1 MDWMKPYRK
10 TLKHLYTDAERGLRD
25 HAALLRHLSA
35 VMASTARKN
44 RLMAVKNDVM
54 TALTAVADPAG
65 GGTVVETG
73 RAAGVVVKDDG
84 TVGLVLAVDG
94 LDKTTAERLQ
104 ATVEAAVKRVPGV
117 SVARIILTADRAA
130 TPTAAPKAST
140 VPGIRKLV
148 AVASGKG
155 GVGKSTVAANL
166 AFALARAGQTVGLLD
181 ADIYGPSVPTLLGIE
196 GRARVEND
204 KLQPEVRHGIKALS
218 MGMMTDP
225 NKAIVWRGPMASSA
239 LVQMVEQCDWGAL
252 DVLVIDL
259 PPGTGDV
266 QLTLAQKLKPDGAL
280 IVSTPQD
287 LALIDARRAVAMFGE
302 VNVRVLGVVENMAG
316 YCCPACGHVSDPFG
330 HGGAE
335 KEAEAMGV
343 PFLGRIPLQM
353 AVRTAS
359 ETAQPV
365 SGEPAAIFDEI
376 ARGVIVTV
384 GL

>member
-1 MDWMKPYRK
+1 
-10 TLKHLYTDAERGLRD
+10 
-25 HAALLRHLSA
+25 
-35 VMASTARKN
+35 
-44 RLMAVKNDVM
+44 
-54 TALTAVADPAG
+54 
-65 GGTVVETG
+65 
-73 RAAGVVVKDDG
+73 
-84 TVGLVLAVDG
+84 
-94 LDKTTAERLQ
+94 
-104 ATVEAAVKRVPGV
+104 
-117 SVARIILTADRAA
+117 
-130 TPTAAPKAST
+130 
-140 VPGIRKLV
+140 
-148 AVASGKG
+148 
-155 GVGKSTVAANL
+155 
-166 AFALARAGQTVGLLD
+166 
-181 ADIYGPSVPTLLGIE
+181 
-196 GRARVEND
+196 
-204 KLQPEVRHGIKALS
+204 
-218 MGMMTDP
+218 
-225 NKAIVWRGPMASSA
+225 MASSA

-266 QLTLAQKLKPDGAL
+266 QLTLALKLKPDGAL

-316 YCCPACGHVSDPFG
+316 YSCPNCGHVSDPFG

>member
-1 MDWMKPYRK
+1 MAIKD
-10 TLKHLYTDAERGLRD
+10 EVS
-25 HAALLRHLSA
+25 AALA
-35 VMASTARKN
+35 
-44 RLMAVKNDVM
+44 
-54 TALTAVADPAG
+54 ALPDPAG
-65 GGTVVETG
+65 GGSLLATG
-73 RAAGVVVKDDG
+73 RAAGIVVKADG
-84 TVGLVLAVDG
+84 QVGLVLAVDG
-94 LDKTTAERLQ
+94 LDATAAERLQ
-104 ATVEAAVKRVPGV
+104 AAVEAAVRRVPGV
-117 SVARIILTADRAA
+117 AAARIILTADRAA
-130 TPTAAPKAST
+130 APAGAARPKDTT

-166 AFALARAGQTVGLLD
+166 AFALARAGQAVGLLD
-181 ADIYGPSVPTLLGIE
+181 ADIYGPSVPTLLGIS

-204 KLQPEVRHGIKALS
+204 RLQPESRHGIKALS

-225 NKAIVWRGPMASSA
+225 AKAIVWRGPMASSA

-266 QLTLAQKLKPDGAL
+266 QLTLAQKLKPDGAV

-302 VNVRVLGVVENMAG
+302 VGVRVLGVVENMAG
-316 YCCPACGHVSDPFG
+316 YCCPSCGHVSDPFG
-330 HGGAE
+330 YGGAE
-335 KEAEAMGV
+335 AEAGTMGV

-353 AVRTAS
+353 DVRQAS

-365 SGEPAAIFDEI
+365 GGDTGAQFDQI
-376 ARGVIVTV
+376 ARSVMITV

>member
-1 MDWMKPYRK
+1 
-10 TLKHLYTDAERGLRD
+10 
-25 HAALLRHLSA
+25 
-35 VMASTARKN
+35 
-44 RLMAVKNDVM
+44 MAVKDDVM
-54 TALTAVADPAG
+54 AALAAMADPAG

-84 TVGLVLAVDG
+84 TVGLVLSVDG
-94 LDKTTAERLQ
+94 LNKTMAERLQ
-104 ATVEAAVKRVPGV
+104 AAVEAAVQRVPGV
-117 SVARIILTADRAA
+117 SVARLILTADRAA
-130 TPTAAPKAST
+130 TPTVAPKAST

-166 AFALARAGQTVGLLD
+166 AFALARAGQSVGLLD
-181 ADIYGPSVPTLLGIE
+181 ADIYGPSVPRLLGIE
-196 GRARVEND
+196 GRARVENG

-316 YCCPACGHVSDPFG
+316 YCCPNCGHVSDPFG

-335 KEAEAMGV
+335 REAETMGV

-353 AVRTAS
+353 EVRAAS

-365 SGEPAAIFDEI
+365 SGDTAALFDEI
-376 ARGVIVTV
+376 ARSVMVTV

>member
-1 MDWMKPYRK
+1 MAVKD
-10 TLKHLYTDAERGLRD
+10 D
-25 HAALLRHLSA
+25 
-35 VMASTARKN
+35 VMASLAS
-44 RLMAVKNDVM
+44 
-54 TALTAVADPAG
+54 VADPAG
-65 GGTVVETG
+65 NDSVITTG
-73 RAAGVVVKDDG
+73 RAAGLVVKPDG

-94 LDKTTAERLQ
+94 LDNTTAERLQ
-104 ATVEAAVKRVPGV
+104 AAIEAAVKRVPGV
-117 SVARIILTADRAA
+117 ASLRIILTADRAA
-130 TPTAAPKAST
+130 SPATAPKTTT

-166 AFALARAGQTVGLLD
+166 AFALARAGQSVGLLD

-204 KLQPEVRHGIKALS
+204 RLQPEVRHGIKALS

-225 NKAIVWRGPMASSA
+225 GKAIIWRGPMASSA

-266 QLTLAQKLKPDGAL
+266 QLTLAQKLKPDGAV

-287 LALIDARRAVAMFGE
+287 LALIDARRAVAMFAE

-335 KEAEAMGV
+335 AEAATMGV

-353 AVRTAS
+353 DVRIAADTAMPI
-359 ETAQPV
+359 A
-365 SGEPAAIFDEI
+365 GEVAAIFDDI

>member
-1 MDWMKPYRK
+1 MAIKD
-10 TLKHLYTDAERGLRD
+10 DVS
-25 HAALLRHLSA
+25 AALAGLP
-35 VMASTARKN
+35 
-44 RLMAVKNDVM
+44 
-54 TALTAVADPAG
+54 DPAG
-65 GGTVVETG
+65 GGSLIATG
-73 RAAGVVVKDDG
+73 RAAGIVVRDDG
-84 TVGLVLAVDG
+84 QVGLVLAVDG
-94 LDKTTAERLQ
+94 LDKTAAERLQ
-104 ATVEAAVKRVPGV
+104 ASVEAAIRRVPGV
-117 SVARIILTADRAA
+117 TAARIILTADRAS
-130 TPTAAPKAST
+130 APAGNARPKDTT

-166 AFALARAGQTVGLLD
+166 AFALARAGQAVGLLD
-181 ADIYGPSVPTLLGIE
+181 ADIYGPSVPTLLGIT

-204 KLQPEVRHGIKALS
+204 RLQPESRHGIKALS

-266 QLTLAQKLKPDGAL
+266 QLTLAQKLKPDGAVV
-280 IVSTPQD
+280 VSTPQD

-316 YCCPACGHVSDPFG
+316 YCCPNCGHVSDPFG

-335 KEAEAMGV
+335 AEAQALGV

-353 AVRTAS
+353 AVRSAS
-359 ETAQPV
+359 ETAEPV
-365 SGEPAAIFDEI
+365 SGETGAQFDEI
-376 ARGVIVTV
+376 ARSVMVTV

>member
-25 HAALLRHLSA
+25 HAAPRLYLSA
-35 VMASTARKN
+35 VMASTARKEQ
-44 RLMAVKNDVM
+44 AVKQEVM
-54 TALTAVADPAG
+54 TALAGVADPAG
-65 GGTVVETG
+65 GGSVLDTG

-84 TVGLVLAVDG
+84 VIGLVLAVDG
-94 LDKTTAERLQ
+94 LDKTSAERLQ
-104 ATVEAAVKRVPGV
+104 AAVEAAVKRVPGV
-117 SVARIILTADRAA
+117 SAARIILTADRAA
-130 TPTAAPKAST
+130 TPANAPKAST

-316 YCCPACGHVSDPFG
+316 YCCPNCGHVSDPFG

>member
-1 MDWMKPYRK
+1 MAIKD
-10 TLKHLYTDAERGLRD
+10 DVS
-25 HAALLRHLSA
+25 AALA
-35 VMASTARKN
+35 
-44 RLMAVKNDVM
+44 
-54 TALTAVADPAG
+54 ALPDPAG
-65 GGTVVETG
+65 GGSLIATG
-73 RAAGVVVKDDG
+73 RAAGIVVKPDG
-84 TVGLVLAVDG
+84 QVGLVLAVDG
-94 LDKTTAERLQ
+94 LEKAAAERLQ
-104 ATVEAAVKRVPGV
+104 ASVEAAIRRVPGV
-117 SVARIILTADRAA
+117 TAARIILTADRASA
-130 TPTAAPKAST
+130 PAGAARPVQTT

-166 AFALARAGQTVGLLD
+166 AFALARAGQSVGLLD

-204 KLQPEVRHGIKALS
+204 KLQPESRHGIKALS

-225 NKAIVWRGPMASSA
+225 GKAIVWRGPMASSA

-335 KEAEAMGV
+335 READAMGV

-353 AVRTAS
+353 AVREAA

-365 SGEPAAIFDEI
+365 TGEPAASFDEI
-376 ARGVIVTV
+376 ARSIMVTV

>member
-1 MDWMKPYRK
+1 MAIKD
-10 TLKHLYTDAERGLRD
+10 DVS
-25 HAALLRHLSA
+25 AALAGLP
-35 VMASTARKN
+35 
-44 RLMAVKNDVM
+44 
-54 TALTAVADPAG
+54 DPAG
-65 GGTVVETG
+65 GGSLIATG
-73 RAAGVVVKDDG
+73 RAAGIVVKDDG
-84 TVGLVLAVDG
+84 QVGLVLAVDG
-94 LDKTTAERLQ
+94 LDKTAAERLQ
-104 ATVEAAVKRVPGV
+104 ATVEAAIRRVPGV
-117 SVARIILTADRAA
+117 SAARIILTADRAS
-130 TPTAAPKAST
+130 APAGHARPKDTT

-166 AFALARAGQTVGLLD
+166 AFALARAGQAVGLLD
-181 ADIYGPSVPTLLGIE
+181 ADIYGPSVPTLLGIT

-204 KLQPEVRHGIKALS
+204 RLQPESRHGIKALS

-266 QLTLAQKLKPDGAL
+266 QLTLAQKLKPDGAV

-316 YCCPACGHVSDPFG
+316 YCCPQCGHVSDPFG

-335 KEAEAMGV
+335 AEAQAMGV

-353 AVRTAS
+353 AVRSAS

-365 SGEPAAIFDEI
+365 SGETGAQFDEI
-376 ARGVIVTV
+376 ARSVMITV